1 MQGKWID
8 KSKLEVI
15 VDDRMR
21 RDRKL
26 RDLGILD

>member
-1 MQGKWID
+1 MQSKWID

-26 RDLGILD
+26 RDLGID